1 LRLATGASREPQ
13 SGDAFKEWCKRD
25 LSRSVRITR
34 DPSARVRDPC
44 RRHAGIHRERL
55 TGARVDAIAQRARV
69 NKRMI
74 YHYFGDKD
82 GLYLAVLEAT
92 YGSIRAAELD
102 LHLTDRDPVDG
113 MRELVLFTWRYF
125 LAHPEF
131 LSLLGT
137 ENLHKA
143 AYLKRSKRIR
153 ELHSPLVGMISALL
167 ARGAEG
173 ASVPRRRRSG
183 RALHHH
189 RGTRLLLSLQSPHAL
204 DHLRPR
210 SCGTEKHRGA
220 RAAHRRCRPQLS
232 ETVTHAHLP
241 DPITEGLTHH
251 PIKEEPKVT
260 APNRRRFR
268 REKRNYPTK
277 NHKQHRQRKPT
288 TR

>member
-1 LRLATGASREPQ
+1 MVQARPKPQ
-13 SGDAFKEWCKRD
+13 RG
-25 LSRSVRITR
+25 ITR
-34 DPSARVRDPC
+34 DP
-44 RRHAGIHRERL
+44 ERTRGAILAAATQEFSTNGL

-153 ELHSPLVGMISALL
+153 ELHSPLVGMLSALL
-167 ARGAEG
+167 ARGAKARLFRGGVDPVELYITIAALG
-173 ASVPRRRRSG
+173 FFYLSNRHTLSTIFG
-183 RALHHH
+183 RDLAAPK
-189 RGTRLLLSLQSPHAL
+189 SIA
-204 DHLRPR
+204 
-210 SCGTEKHRGA
+210 A
-220 RAAHRRCRPQLS
+220 RERHIVDVVLNY
-232 ETVTHAHLP
+232 L
-241 DPITEGLTHH
+241 
-251 PIKEEPKVT
+251 
-260 APNRRRFR
+260 
-268 REKRNYPTK
+268 KR
-277 NHKQHRQRKPT
+277 
-288 TR
+288 

>member
-1 LRLATGASREPQ
+1 MVQARPKPQ
-13 SGDAFKEWCKRD
+13 RG
-25 LSRSVRITR
+25 ITR
-34 DPSARVRDPC
+34 DP
-44 RRHAGIHRERL
+44 ERTRGAILAAATQEFSTNGL

-153 ELHSPLVGMISALL
+153 ELHSPLVGMLSALL
-167 ARGAEG
+167 ARGAKARLFRGGVDLVELYITIAALG
-173 ASVPRRRRSG
+173 FFYLSNRHTLSTIFG
-183 RALHHH
+183 RDLAAPK
-189 RGTRLLLSLQSPHAL
+189 SIA
-204 DHLRPR
+204 
-210 SCGTEKHRGA
+210 A
-220 RAAHRRCRPQLS
+220 REQHIVDVVLNY
-232 ETVTHAHLP
+232 L
-241 DPITEGLTHH
+241 
-251 PIKEEPKVT
+251 
-260 APNRRRFR
+260 
-268 REKRNYPTK
+268 KR
-277 NHKQHRQRKPT
+277 
-288 TR
+288 

>member
-1 LRLATGASREPQ
+1 MVQARPKPQ
-13 SGDAFKEWCKRD
+13 RG
-25 LSRSVRITR
+25 ITR
-34 DPSARVRDPC
+34 DP
-44 RRHAGIHRERL
+44 ERTRGAILAAATQEFSTNGL

-153 ELHSPLVGMISALL
+153 ELHSPLVGMLSALL
-167 ARGAEG
+167 ARGAKARLFRGGVDPVELYITIAALGFFYLSNRHTLSTIFGRDLG
-173 ASVPRRRRSG
+173 APKSI
-183 RALHHH
+183 A
-189 RGTRLLLSLQSPHAL
+189 
-204 DHLRPR
+204 
-210 SCGTEKHRGA
+210 A
-220 RAAHRRCRPQLS
+220 REQHIVDVVLNY
-232 ETVTHAHLP
+232 L
-241 DPITEGLTHH
+241 
-251 PIKEEPKVT
+251 
-260 APNRRRFR
+260 
-268 REKRNYPTK
+268 KR
-277 NHKQHRQRKPT
+277 
-288 TR
+288 